1 MYCRKILI
9 LFMAGLVLVT
19 APGCAS
25 RSKTPSPYELQERT
39 SAAHADFRKMITVEI
54 ADPERAAIFAGLADE
69 RDALMVRHSESV
81 RAYAE
86 SMKTLSSDYSAT
98 REDFEKLVRDYDSD
112 RRGFQA
118 EFVDLTAE
126 MKAVTTEVEWRKLSK
141 FDIDAL
147 GPQASAISTEGN

>member
-1 MYCRKILI
+1 MYYNKFLI
-9 LFMAGLVLVT
+9 LVVVGLVLFT

-25 RSKTPSPYELQERT
+25 RSKTPNVDELQERT
-39 SAAHADFRKMITVEI
+39 SEAHADFRKMITVEI
-54 ADPERAAIFAGLADE
+54 ADPARAAIFAGLADE

-81 RAYAE
+81 RAYAQ
-86 SMKTLSSDYSAT
+86 SMKTLNSDYFAT
-98 REDFEKLVRDYDSD
+98 REAFDKLVRDYDSD

-118 EFVDLTAE
+118 EFVELTAE

-147 GPQASAISTEGN
+147 GPQASAISTGRN

>member
-1 MYCRKILI
+1 MYYNKILI
-9 LFMAGLVLVT
+9 LFTAGLVLLS

-25 RSKTPSPYELQERT
+25 RSKTPDHDELQERS
-39 SAAHADFRKMITVEI
+39 SAAQADFRKMINVEL
-54 ADPERAAIFAGLADE
+54 ADPARAAIFTGLADE
-69 RDALMVRHSESV
+69 RDALMIRHSESV

-98 REDFEKLVRDYDSD
+98 REAFERLVRDYDSE
-112 RRGFQA
+112 RRGLQA
-118 EFVDLTAE
+118 EFVGLIAE

-147 GPQASAISTEGN
+147 GPRASAISSGGH

>member
-1 MYCRKILI
+1 MYYRKIVVLVS
-9 LFMAGLVLVT
+9 AGLMLAAT
-19 APGCAS
+19 PGCAS
-25 RSKTPSPYELQERT
+25 RSKDLNPAELQARMT
-39 SAAHADFRKMITVEI
+39 SAQADFRKMITVEI
-54 ADPERAAIFAGLADE
+54 ADPARAATFTGLADE

-86 SMKTLSSDYSAT
+86 SMKTLSSDYSAA
-98 REDFEKLVRDYDSD
+98 REDFEKLVRDYDSE

-118 EFVDLTAE
+118 EFVGLIAE

-147 GPQASAISTEGN
+147 GPQASAISTGGN

>member
-1 MYCRKILI
+1 MYYMKILI
-9 LFMAGLVLVT
+9 LVMAGLVLFT

-25 RSKTPSPYELQERT
+25 RSNVPNSYELQERT

-54 ADPERAAIFAGLADE
+54 ADPARAAIVVGLADE
-69 RDALMVRHSESV
+69 RDALMARHSESV
-81 RAYAE
+81 RTYAE
-86 SMKTLSSDYSAT
+86 SMKTLSSDYSTT

-118 EFVDLTAE
+118 EFVGLIAE

-147 GPQASAISTEGN
+147 GPEASAISTGGN

>member
-1 MYCRKILI
+1 MYYRE
-9 LFMAGLVLVT
+9 FLVLAMISLALT
-19 APGCAS
+19 AGIGCAS
-25 RSKTPSPYELQERT
+25 SSKTPSAYELQERT
-39 SAAHADFRKMITVEI
+39 SAAHADFRKLITVEI
-54 ADPERAAIFAGLADE
+54 ADPARAAIFAGLADE

-81 RAYAE
+81 QAYAE
-86 SMKTLSSDYSAT
+86 SMKTLSADYSAT

-118 EFVDLTAE
+118 EFVGLIAK

-147 GPQASAISTEGN
+147 GPQASAISTKGN

>member
-1 MYCRKILI
+1 MYYTKILV

-25 RSKTPSPYELQERT
+25 RSKTPNAYELQERT

-54 ADPERAAIFAGLADE
+54 ADPARAAVFAGLADE
-69 RDALMVRHSESV
+69 RDALMVRHSEAV

-118 EFVDLTAE
+118 EFVGLIAE

-147 GPQASAISTEGN
+147 GPQASAISTGGN